1 MAFEILRLKLMK
13 KFIIKTVFFLSITL
27 LFFISCTKPVS
38 AVDQNLEEVKA
49 DLSDTKAILE
59 QANFDSINDF
69 NKFKLSMKLKIGENQ
84 KVLNNLKLDI
94 DSKDKVFRRLENS
107 EINKLEK
114 RNAMLKYKIENYEQ
128 SSIQKFE
135 FFKDDVKNQLDDL
148 RISISSMAE
157 YDK

>member
-1 MAFEILRLKLMK
+1 MAFKILRLKLMK

-59 QANFDSINDF
+59 QVNFDSINDF

-84 KVLNNLKLDI
+84 KVLDNLKLDI

-107 EINKLEK
+107 ELNKLEK
-114 RNAMLKYKIENYEQ
+114 RHAMLKYKVQ
-128 SSIQKFE
+128 H
-135 FFKDDVKNQLDDL
+135 
-148 RISISSMAE
+148 
-157 YDK
+157 

>member
-1 MAFEILRLKLMK
+1 MR
-13 KFIIKTVFFLSITL
+13 KFIFKTAFFSSVILS
-27 LFFISCTKPVS
+27 FFIGCNKPVI
-38 AVDQNLEEVKA
+38 AIEQNIKDVKA
-49 DLSDTKAILE
+49 DLSDAKAILE

-69 NKFKLSMKLKIGENQ
+69 NNFKVSMKLKIAENQ

-94 DSKDKVFRRLENS
+94 DSKDKGIRRLENL

-114 RNAMLKYKIENYEQ
+114 RNTMLKYKIENYEQ
-128 SSIQKFE
+128 SSSQKFE

-157 YDK
+157 YDR

>member
-1 MAFEILRLKLMK
+1 
-13 KFIIKTVFFLSITL
+13 
-27 LFFISCTKPVS
+27 
-38 AVDQNLEEVKA
+38 
-49 DLSDTKAILE
+49 
-59 QANFDSINDF
+59 
-69 NKFKLSMKLKIGENQ
+69 MKLKIGENQ

-94 DSKDKVFRRLENS
+94 DSKDKVFSCLENS

-135 FFKDDVKNQLDDL
+135 IFKDDVKNQLDDL

>member
-1 MAFEILRLKLMK
+1 MQ
-13 KFIIKTVFFLSITL
+13 IINI
-27 LFFISCTKPVS
+27 P
-38 AVDQNLEEVKA
+38 
-49 DLSDTKAILE
+49 
-59 QANFDSINDF
+59 
-69 NKFKLSMKLKIGENQ
+69 
-84 KVLNNLKLDI
+84 
-94 DSKDKVFRRLENS
+94 NS

-135 FFKDDVKNQLDDL
+135 IFKDDVKNQLDDL

>member
-1 MAFEILRLKLMK
+1 
-13 KFIIKTVFFLSITL
+13 
-27 LFFISCTKPVS
+27 
-38 AVDQNLEEVKA
+38 
-49 DLSDTKAILE
+49 
-59 QANFDSINDF
+59 
-69 NKFKLSMKLKIGENQ
+69 MKLKIGENQ
-84 KVLNNLKLDI
+84 KVLDNLKLDI

-135 FFKDDVKNQLDDL
+135 IFKDDVKNQLDDL

>member
-38 AVDQNLEEVKA
+38 AVNQNLEEVKA

-59 QANFDSINDF
+59 QVNFDSINDF

-135 FFKDDVKNQLDDL
+135 IFKDDVKNQLDDL